1 MTHEDFFDDAVA
13 HPFCPGC
20 SHSTVV
26 DALGHAMEQVAP
38 DAMRTVLVS
47 DIGCVG
53 LLDRHF
59 KVHTFHGLHG
69 RSVTYAT
76 GLQLARPEL
85 TVVVALGDG
94 SLGIGG
100 HHLIQAARR
109 GTPITVVVFNNFNYG
124 MTGGQAS
131 STTFEGSVTSS
142 TPDGATDRPLD
153 PCALA
158 MAAGATFVARTLGS
172 APDLAET
179 LARAIRHPGFALVD
193 VWELCTAHFVPAN
206 HFKGSTLRKLAET
219 LGLEFGVLHDAPPAP
234 RPLSAAVAPPPRID
248 LTPAFHATLDRPVRI
263 VVAGSAGQRIRS
275 AAMMFARAAVRSGL
289 HATQKDDYPITVRTG
304 HSVAELV
311 VSPRPVGFSG
321 IESPDVTV
329 LLAPEGLKRV
339 RPMLAAMPATGII
352 LADEALELPPVA
364 ARIVRLPRRAVSQEI
379 GAENV
384 ALWALARVAG
394 LIGAPPVAA
403 LEDVI
408 QQHTPESYRGRS
420 LRAVTVGAAVEAG

>member
-1 MTHEDFFDDAVA
+1 MTHADFFDDAVA

-20 SHSTVV
+20 SHGTVV
-26 DALGHAMEQVAP
+26 DALGVAMERAAP
-38 DAMRTVLVS
+38 DSMRTVLVS

-76 GLQLARPEL
+76 GLKLARPEL

-131 STTFEGSVTSS
+131 STTPVGAFTST

-158 MAAGATFVARTLGS
+158 MAAGATFVARTPAF

-179 LARAIRHPGFALVD
+179 LARAVRHPGFAIVD
-193 VWELCTAHFVPAN
+193 VWEICTAHFMPAN
-206 HFKGSTLRKLAET
+206 DFKRTALVKLAET
-219 LGLEFGVLHDAPPAP
+219 LGLSFGVLLDAPPAP
-234 RPLSAAVAPPPRID
+234 RPHEIHVEPPARID
-248 LTPAFHATLDRPVRI
+248 LTPAFGATLDRPVRI

-275 AAMMFARAAVRSGL
+275 AAMTFARAAVRSGL
-289 HATQKDDYPITVRTG
+289 FATQKDDYPITVRTG

-311 VSPRPVGFSG
+311 VSPRPVGFTG
-321 IESPDVTV
+321 IEAPDVAV
-329 LLAPEGLKRV
+329 LLAPEGLRRV
-339 RPMLAAMPATGII
+339 RPMLAAMNAAGIV
-352 LADEALELPPVA
+352 LADDALDLPPVA
-364 ARIVRLPRRAVSQEI
+364 ARVVRLPLRAVAKDV

-384 ALWALARVAG
+384 ALWALAQVARTV
-394 LIGAPPVAA
+394 GAPPVAA

-408 QQHTPESYRGRS
+408 RRHTPEAYRGRA
-420 LRAVTVGAAVEAG
+420 LRAVAPAAESG